1 MIATSQP
8 RARIGP
14 SVASVGAFLVG
25 VTAAL
30 YGWSLGALP
39 GIASSW
45 IVDVGLV
52 AFPLLAS
59 ASFIE
64 AAGRRAAGT
73 SRSWWLLSAAL
84 ALAGGGGFVLA
95 LERHAAPPAEAYK
108 LAADAFFAPATA
120 LALVGVATSPFTAP
134 GAVAR
139 LRRVLDGGIIALG
152 LFLALWA
159 VVGRDPDFAMARP
172 ASLVPVLLPMIDAVI
187 GTFVLYML
195 TGTTGDRRPV
205 VIFGAGL
212 AALTAANSGFAAAD
226 ATSQPIAGWVYAAW
240 AGGFALTTIGAAST
254 GSVTARDYGKT
265 VVLRRLPHV
274 VAASAAIVVYITYL
288 SGRRLD
294 SVLVT
299 GALLM
304 FLLALGREW
313 VLAAEND
320 RLASARQSER
330 LAARRDQERAAQ
342 AQRENEVKTKFL
354 AAMSH
359 ELRTP
364 LNSILGFAQLGQA
377 AGLDLDPRTR
387 RYLENIEASGRH
399 LLALITDVL
408 DLSKVAAG
416 ELTLDIG
423 VVDCGPIVRDCMA
436 QMAPIASAANV
447 TLRQPEGG
455 YTVAADPRRLRQIV
469 LNLLSNA
476 IKFTP
481 PQGHVRVQLEACE
494 NTVAVKVFDT
504 GVGVAPEDQ
513 ERIFQEF
520 TQVHAGRVKEYSGT
534 GLGLPL
540 SRHLAR
546 LMGGDVTVASTVGE
560 GSVFTLLVP
569 AVGALALTHRA
580 IDGATS

>member
-14 SVASVGAFLVG
+14 SVASIGAFLVG
-25 VTAAL
+25 LAAVL
-30 YGWSLGALP
+30 YGWALGAMP
-39 GIASSW
+39 GVASSW
-45 IVDVGLV
+45 GVDVGLV

-59 ASFIE
+59 LSFIE
-64 AAGRRAAGT
+64 AAGRRAGGA

-84 ALAGGGGFVLA
+84 GLAACGGFVLA
-95 LERHAAPPAEAYK
+95 LERHASPPATAYQI
-108 LAADAFFAPATA
+108 AADAVFAPATA

-172 ASLVPVLLPMIDAVI
+172 ASLVPIVLPMIDAVI

-195 TGTTGDRRPV
+195 MGTTGDRRPV

-212 AALTAANSGFAAAD
+212 AALTAANSGYAAAD
-226 ATSQPIAGWVYAAW
+226 ATSEAIAGWVYGAW
-240 AGGFALTTIGAAST
+240 AGGFALTTIGAIST
-254 GSVTARDYGKT
+254 GSVTVRDYGKT

-274 VAASAAIVVYITYL
+274 VAASAAVVVYISYL
-288 SGRRLD
+288 FGRHLD
-294 SVLVT
+294 SVIVT
-299 GALLM
+299 GALLT

-313 VLAAEND
+313 VLAAENE
-320 RLASARQSER
+320 RLASARQAER
-330 LAARRDQERAAQ
+330 MAAHRDHELALQ

-399 LLALITDVL
+399 LLSLINEVL

-416 ELTLDIG
+416 ELTLDVG

-436 QMAPIASAANV
+436 QMVPIASAGNV
-447 TLRQPEGG
+447 TMHQPDGS
-455 YTVAADPRRLRQIV
+455 YTVVADARRLRQIV

-481 PQGHVRVQLEACE
+481 PQGHVRVQIEARDGI
-494 NTVAVKVFDT
+494 AAIKVCDT
-504 GVGVAPEDQ
+504 GIGIAPEDR

-520 TQVHAGRVKEYSGT
+520 TQVHAGRIKEYSGT

-546 LMGGDVTVASTVGE
+546 LMGGDVTAASTPGE
-560 GSVFTLLVP
+560 GSVFTLVLP
-569 AVGALALTHRA
+569 AVVRA
-580 IDGATS
+580 R